1 MEDKTTKETSTFDYY
16 VTIPLLLK
24 WDFQVTRDS
33 EMSEEDLKTS
43 ITKEEL
49 LDQMNE
55 DSVCWESVCDGLDPE
70 KTLKDLVSR
79 GWLKFNVYD
88 EEVTKSVG

>member
-1 MEDKTTKETSTFDYY
+1 MEDKTAKETSTFDYY
-16 VTIPLLLK
+16 VEIPLLLK

-55 DSVCWESVCDGLDPE
+55 DSVCWESVCDGLDSE
-70 KTLKDLVSR
+70 KTLKELVSR

-88 EEVTKSVG
+88 EEETKSVE